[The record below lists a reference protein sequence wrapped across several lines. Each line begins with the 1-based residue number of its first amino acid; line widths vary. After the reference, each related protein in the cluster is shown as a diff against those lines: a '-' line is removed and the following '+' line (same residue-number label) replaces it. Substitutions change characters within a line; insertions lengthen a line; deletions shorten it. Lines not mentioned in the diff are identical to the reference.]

1 MKDRI
6 TSSNEVQA
14 DAISVKNLDKGEFL
28 IKSSHLT
35 DTAYRLHFG
44 SNEAMSH
51 CDCPDWVQ
59 TLLPCKHFV
68 AVMREFKEWTWAK
81 FPEEYKS
88 SPYLTLDRTVL
99 FNSSEMGEHEPNTS
113 DESQS
118 ANQISHFF
126 DLPEVK
132 STFRSKAASCREL
145 LKEIKS
151 LTYTTYDE
159 EAMSDLYDTLNEA
172 YSKLKLAAIDDNGL
186 LLENSTDIQVIRKEK
201 LRATTSENSCKS
213 IKTLNIP
220 LRKGKRSAYTGRIG
234 AHADIMRKSARL
246 DIQNKVKPE
255 PSNNVVEEPVLEDVI
270 YEEMFDIPYH
280 SSLVNLKKEEEE
292 QKGVGRECPKNWGN
306 STMSQSTE
314 TINNDENNKVDN
326 VTETSEDESENDK
339 NNNVS
344 VTGTVP
350 LHFVHREDVQRNLI
364 LSDQEER
371 IIMKNEMLTDESI
384 NLAQNHLHEAFPSN
398 SGLQDTAIGATQTFN
413 VVSGNFI
420 QILHDGNLHWVCTS
434 NISFDSPTDVSDI
447 NVYDSYN
454 HGYITK
460 MTKRQMATFMF
471 VELPEMNTY
480 IKSVQ
485 QQPNGVDCGVF
496 AIAFAAA
503 LAFGD
508 DPKERDSMS
517 RRCAVIYVIA

>member
-1 MKDRI
+1 MLILTLSIAQDPKSTTSELPDFLIDRPRKLIKHLKDRI
-6 TSSNEVQA
+6 TKSKEVQV

-44 SNEAMSH
+44 SNEAMPH
-51 CDCPDWVQ
+51 CDCPDWAQ

-68 AVMREFKEWTWAK
+68 AVMRGFKEWTWAK

-88 SPYLTLDRTVL
+88 LPYLTLDRPVL
-99 FNSSEMGEHEPNTS
+99 FNSSEMGADEPDTL

-126 DLPEVK
+126 DLPAK
-132 STFRSKAASCREL
+132 LTFRSKAASCREL

-159 EAMSDLYDTLNEA
+159 EALSDLYDTLNEA
-172 YSKLKLAAIDDNGL
+172 YSKLKLAAVDDNGL
-186 LLENSTDIQVIRKEK
+186 LLKNSTDIQVIRKEK
-201 LRATTSENSCKS
+201 LRATTIENSSKS

-220 LRKGKRSAYTGRIG
+220 LRKGKRSVYAGRIG
-234 AHADIMRKSARL
+234 AHADVMKKSAKL
-246 DIQNKVKPE
+246 DIQKTVKPV

-270 YEEMFDIPYH
+270 YEKMFDIPYH
-280 SSLVNLKKEEEE
+280 SSLVNLKKKEDE
-292 QKGVGRECPKNWGN
+292 QRGVGRECPKNWGN
-306 STMSQSTE
+306 STISQSTE
-314 TINNDENNKVDN
+314 TIKNDENDKVDD

-339 NNNVS
+339 NNNES
-344 VTGTVP
+344 VTGTIP
-350 LHFVHREDVQRNLI
+350 PHFVHREDVRRNLI
-364 LSDQEER
+364 LSDREER

-384 NLAQNHLHEAFPSN
+384 NLAQNHLHEAFPLI
-398 SGLQDTAIGATQTFN
+398 SGLQDTATGATQTFN

-420 QILHDGNLHWVCTS
+420 QILHDGNLHWVCIS
-434 NISFDSPTDVSDI
+434 NISFDSPTDIPDI

-460 MTKRQMATFMF
+460 MTKRQMATS
-471 VELPEMNTY
+471 PSYSQN
-480 IKSVQ
+480 
-485 QQPNGVDCGVF
+485 CG
-496 AIAFAAA
+496 
-503 LAFGD
+503 
-508 DPKERDSMS
+508 K
-517 RRCAVIYVIA
+517 